1 MCLIITGASN
11 KIRSTLLDTAGMLAD
26 IYSSNADGIGFM
38 YGTKNG
44 LKVSKFLPKS
54 EKDARAFIQRL
65 PTDDRDVAI
74 HFRMT
79 THGDTDLINCHPYD
93 VVPGWIAMM
102 HNGILSMGNAAD
114 TSKSDTWH
122 FIRDYLNGPVEK
134 HPELIYEQQFLTL
147 LADYI
152 GNNRFVFM
160 NGEGRMS
167 HVNFSQGIE
176 HDGMWFSN
184 TYAWTPSMLIPSYK
198 SRYAGYAKYSGYNA
212 TTWDDED
219 DGHYY
224 GNKYN
229 GRTYPFTSPAKANP
243 SAHSI
248 GYNERDYEPADAVEE
263 GEFVDANYM
272 LELLMSADVDEV
284 TELLAH
290 SSEQI
295 VEMTF
300 AALRPVATQYSNAE
314 DLRGIHKA
322 VFEMVLDE
330 DTEALTNYC
339 KSSYTAPQ
347 LAAEVMCYYID
358 WVDAQVTQ

>member
-26 IYSSNADGIGFM
+26 IYSGNADGIGFM
-38 YGTKNG
+38 YGTKDG
-44 LKVSKFLPKS
+44 LKVNKFLPKS
-54 EKDARAFIQRL
+54 EKDARAFIKRL
-65 PTDDRDVAI
+65 PNDDRDVAI

-114 TSKSDTWH
+114 KSKSDTWH
-122 FIRDYLNGPVEK
+122 FIKNYLSGPVEK
-134 HPELIYEQQFLTL
+134 HPELIYETQFLTL

-198 SRYAGYAKYSGYNA
+198 SRYAGFSKYGKYDSA
-212 TTWDDED
+212 MWEEVD
-219 DGHYY
+219 DGQYY
-224 GNKYN
+224 GSKYN

-243 SAHSI
+243 SAHSL
-248 GYNERDYEPADAVEE
+248 GYNERDYEPVEEEE
-263 GEFVDANYM
+263 GEVIDARYM
-272 LELLMSADVDEV
+272 LELLVSAEVDEV

-290 SSEQI
+290 STEQI

-314 DLRGIHKA
+314 DLRGVEKA

-330 DTEALTNYC
+330 DTDALINYC
-339 KSSYTAPQ
+339 TSSYSAPQ
-347 LAAEVMCYYID
+347 IVAEVMCYYID
-358 WVDAQVTQ
+358 WADAEVTQ